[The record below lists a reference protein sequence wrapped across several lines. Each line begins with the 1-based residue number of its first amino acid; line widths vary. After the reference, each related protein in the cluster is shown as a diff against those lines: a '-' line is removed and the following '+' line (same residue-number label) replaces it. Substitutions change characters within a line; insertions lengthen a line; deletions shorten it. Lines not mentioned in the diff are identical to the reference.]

1 MAQGIIMGL
10 MEIFDMLRPVGS
22 YYETSDSTF
31 DPASAGWFGTW
42 VEETED
48 RVLVAK
54 SSSATLNGTGGENT
68 HTLTQAETPAHTH
81 RGNMVPANSG
91 QGAPSTRGNTTITT
105 KWNTILNNNTYISSY
120 YGLGNYNTT
129 YYGGGGAHENR
140 QPYIIVRRFRRSA

>member
-1 MAQGIIMGL
+1 MGL
-10 MEIFDMLRPVGS
+10 EEAFDLLRPVGS

-48 RVLVAK
+48 RVLIAK
-54 SSSATLNGTGGENT
+54 WGTHSPNETGGENS
-68 HTLTQAETPAHTH
+68 HTLTTAETPAHTH

-91 QGAPSTRGNTTITT
+91 KGNPSTRGNTTITSH
-105 KWNTILNNNTYISSY
+105 WNTIVNNDTYISSY

-140 QPYIIVRRFRRSA
+140 QPYIIVRRFRRAA